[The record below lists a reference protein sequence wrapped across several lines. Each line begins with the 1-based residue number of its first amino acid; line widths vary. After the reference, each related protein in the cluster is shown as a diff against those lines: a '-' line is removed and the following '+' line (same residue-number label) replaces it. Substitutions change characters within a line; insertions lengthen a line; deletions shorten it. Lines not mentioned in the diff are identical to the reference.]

1 MFKSNELEQMNK
13 VTEKV
18 RETTFVLLQIQTE
31 VLSRSY
37 IAEIN
42 RIAEGQY
49 YERKTAEGK
58 HPLCVIN
65 AVKNKLVL
73 RGAAIIKSQ
82 KPFVDNFVKL
92 NEATKNVT

>member
-1 MFKSNELEQMNK
+1 MCCYRF
-13 VTEKV
+13 
-18 RETTFVLLQIQTE
+18 RP
-31 VLSRSY
+31 RSY
-37 IAEIN
+37 HGHTLPKLIGLLK
-42 RIAEGQY
+42 RQY